1 MVTTMGPR
9 KMLEISLPSFI
20 LVRLNYSVSVTM
32 KTNLEGILRICTYY
46 SIMSMMRIAIV
57 SPYAGSIVSFRG
69 SLIEALVKRG
79 IEVYVLAPDYSLD
92 VKDAVKNLGAQPVDY
107 FLKRTSMN
115 PFLERK
121 ALRSLKKV
129 LCAVKPDVTLGY
141 MHKGAMYSVL
151 ASKAIGVKKRFAL
164 IEGLGYAFTDLG
176 EKSFRRSIARFLA
189 TQGYRFSLRYATK
202 VFFLNNDDMDE
213 LTKLG
218 AVNKHKA
225 VVIGGIG
232 VDLQNWQY
240 CEPPLSPITFIMVGR
255 LLKEK
260 GVYEYIEAA
269 QRVKQ
274 RYPGVRFLLVG
285 GTDDNPGS
293 IPSAYVRSMV
303 SKGILEWPGKVSNVQ
318 DYLRESSVFILPSYR
333 EGVPRST
340 QEAMALGRPIIT
352 TNVAGCRETV
362 EDGFNGF
369 LVPPKDPNALAEA
382 MIRLIENPS
391 LIVEMGVN
399 SRKLA
404 EERYDIKKTDG
415 ILIKLLLGVD

>member
-9 KMLEISLPSFI
+9 KMLEISLPSFT

-46 SIMSMMRIAIV
+46 SIMSIMRIAIV

-202 VFFLNNDDMDE
+202 VFFLNNDDMVE

-274 RYPGVRFLLVG
+274 LYPGVRFLLVG

-362 EDGFNGF
+362 EDGVNGF
-369 LVPPKDPNALAEA
+369 LVPPRNVNALVDA
-382 MIRLIENPS
+382 MTRLIENPQ
-391 LIVEMGVN
+391 LITIMGKQ
-399 SRKLA
+399 SRRLA
-404 EERYDIKKTDG
+404 EERFDIRKQTE
-415 ILIKLLLGVD
+415 KLVSFLVDI

>member
-9 KMLEISLPSFI
+9 KMLEISLPSFT

-92 VKDAVKNLGAQPVDY
+92 VKDAVQNLGAQPVDY

-202 VFFLNNDDMDE
+202 VFFLNNDDMVE

-269 QRVKQ
+269 QMVKQ
-274 RYPGVRFLLVG
+274 LYPEVRFLLVG

-293 IPSAYVRSMV
+293 VPDAYLRSMV
-303 SKGILEWPGKVSNVQ
+303 SKGILEWPGKVDNVQ

-362 EDGFNGF
+362 EDGVNGF
-369 LVPPKDPNALAEA
+369 LVPPRNVNALVDA
-382 MIRLIENPS
+382 MTRLIENPQ
-391 LIVEMGVN
+391 LITIMGKQ
-399 SRKLA
+399 SRRLA
-404 EERYDIKKTDG
+404 EERFDIRKQTE
-415 ILIKLLLGVD
+415 KLVSFLVDI

>member
-1 MVTTMGPR
+1 
-9 KMLEISLPSFI
+9 
-20 LVRLNYSVSVTM
+20 
-32 KTNLEGILRICTYY
+32 
-46 SIMSMMRIAIV
+46 V

-151 ASKAIGVKKRFAL
+151 ASKAIGVKKCFAL
-164 IEGLGYAFTDLG
+164 IDGLGYTFTDLG
-176 EKSFRRSIARFLA
+176 KKSFRRSIARFLA

-202 VFFLNNDDMDE
+202 VFFLNNDDMVE

-274 RYPGVRFLLVG
+274 LYPGVRFLLVG

-293 IPSAYVRSMV
+293 VPDAYVRSMV

-318 DYLRESSVFILPSYR
+318 DYLRESSVFVLPSYYR

-362 EDGFNGF
+362 EDGVNGF
-369 LVPPKDPNALAEA
+369 LVPPRNVNELVDA
-382 MIRLIENPS
+382 MTRFIENPQ
-391 LIVEMGVN
+391 LITIMGKQ
-399 SRKLA
+399 SRRLA
-404 EERYDIKKTDG
+404 EQRFDISKQTE
-415 ILIKLLLGVD
+415 KLVSFLVDI

>member
-1 MVTTMGPR
+1 MGPR
-9 KMLEISLPSFI
+9 KMLEISLPSFT

-92 VKDAVKNLGAQPVDY
+92 VKDAVKDLGAQPVDY

-115 PFLERK
+115 PFLEGK

-202 VFFLNNDDMDE
+202 VFFLNDDDMDE

-232 VDLQNWQY
+232 VDLQRWRY

-274 RYPGVRFLLVG
+274 LYPGVRFLLVG

-303 SKGILEWPGKVSNVQ
+303 SKGILEWPGKVDNVQ

-362 EDGFNGF
+362 EDGVNGF
-369 LVPPKDPNALAEA
+369 LVPPRNVNALLDA
-382 MIRLIENPS
+382 MTRFIENPQ
-391 LIVEMGVN
+391 LITIMGKQ
-399 SRKLA
+399 SRRLA
-404 EERYDIKKTDG
+404 EQRFDIRKQTE
-415 ILIKLLLGVD
+415 KLVSFLVDI

>member
-1 MVTTMGPR
+1 MI
-9 KMLEISLPSFI
+9 ELP
-20 LVRLNYSVSVTM
+20 Y
-32 KTNLEGILRICTYY
+32 K
-46 SIMSMMRIAIV
+46 RIAIV
-57 SPYAGSIVSFRG
+57 APYAGSIVSFRG

-92 VKDAVKNLGAQPVDY
+92 VKDAVKDLGAQPVDY

-115 PFLERK
+115 PFLEGK

-202 VFFLNNDDMDE
+202 VFFLNDDDMDE

-232 VDLQNWQY
+232 VDLQRWRY

-274 RYPGVRFLLVG
+274 LYPGVRFLLVG

-362 EDGFNGF
+362 EDGVNGF
-369 LVPPKDPNALAEA
+369 LVPPRNVNALVDA
-382 MIRLIENPS
+382 MTRLIENPQ
-391 LIVEMGVN
+391 LITIMGKQ
-399 SRKLA
+399 SRRLA
-404 EERYDIKKTDG
+404 EQRFDIRKQTE
-415 ILIKLLLGVD
+415 KLVSFLVDI